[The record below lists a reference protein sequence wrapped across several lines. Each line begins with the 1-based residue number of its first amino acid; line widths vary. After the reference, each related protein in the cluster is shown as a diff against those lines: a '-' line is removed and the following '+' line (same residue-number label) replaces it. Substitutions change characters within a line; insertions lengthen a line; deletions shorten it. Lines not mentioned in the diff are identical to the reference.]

1 MDLRPGQL
9 LHVHG
14 YVEHAPLVR
23 ALARAG
29 YRAGASFVDVLHFDQ
44 HVNRALIEL
53 GPDEALTRTPA
64 WLVKRLEDRA
74 ADEAV
79 SIRVLP
85 EPEPDLFADL
95 DGERVG
101 RFHAVELAKA
111 VWRLS
116 GERRIAGSIV
126 GCPTA
131 SWARAVFGEPDVER
145 LWQAI
150 AATVRL
156 DEADPVTAWRDH
168 IARLEVRAAALT
180 ARDFDAIHFRGPGT
194 DLTVG
199 LLDGGVWKSALDEA
213 ARGQRCVTNMPTEEV
228 YTAPD
233 WRRTEGVVRSTRP
246 LPMLGTIVRDLELR
260 FERGHAVDVHATT
273 GADVV
278 RAEMATDEGGSALG
292 EVALVDGR
300 SRVGQTGVTFY
311 EALYDENA
319 S

>member
-1 MDLRPGQL
+1 M
-9 LHVHG
+9 
-14 YVEHAPLVR
+14 
-23 ALARAG
+23 
-29 YRAGASFVDVLHFDQ
+29 
-44 HVNRALIEL
+44 
-53 GPDEALTRTPA
+53 
-64 WLVKRLEDRA
+64 
-74 ADEAV
+74 
-79 SIRVLP
+79 
-85 EPEPDLFADL
+85 
-95 DGERVG
+95 
-101 RFHAVELAKA
+101 
-111 VWRLS
+111 
-116 GERRIAGSIV
+116 
-126 GCPTA
+126 
-131 SWARAVFGEPDVER
+131 FGEPDVER

-156 DEADPVTAWRDH
+156 DEADPVAAWRDH

-213 ARGQRCVTNMPTEEV
+213 AWGQRCVTNMPTEEV

-260 FERGHAVDVHATT
+260 FERGDAVDVHATT

-300 SRVGQTGVTFY
+300 SRVGQTGLTFY

-319 S
+319 SSHIAYGSPFVETVPWAAGLPAEQRRARGFNDSIVHRDLMIGAPEVEVDGITAEGTAVPILRDDAWVLGGGS